1 MLTMEHSKEGLH
13 FLSHELA
20 SKTDEFSEI
29 VESEQGAHITCT
41 YMYCLFSVV
50 YSFQLE
56 NKKTQIVCSCTCTG
70 RDMHI
75 YVNIYEFVGRCVH
88 IYVNIYELVGKQGGL
103 LSRLV
108 MRLVKHSQLLQDSQA
123 LHAITR
129 CLGILGP
136 VDLMVLALPSS
147 LPETRG
153 NFGHLVRVIQQ
164 LDRYLIDQE

>member
-13 FLSHELA
+13 FLSHELV

-29 VESEQGAHITCT
+29 VESEQGAHIRI
-41 YMYCLFSVV
+41 MYCLFYFV
-50 YSFQLE
+50 YLFQLE
-56 NKKTQIVCSCTCTG
+56 NKKTKIVCSCICIG

-75 YVNIYEFVGRCVH
+75 YVNIYEFVGRCLH

-103 LSRLV
+103 MSRLV

>member
-1 MLTMEHSKEGLH
+1 
-13 FLSHELA
+13 
-20 SKTDEFSEI
+20 
-29 VESEQGAHITCT
+29 
-41 YMYCLFSVV
+41 MYV
-50 YSFQLE
+50 
-56 NKKTQIVCSCTCTG
+56 
-70 RDMHI
+70 

-88 IYVNIYELVGKQGGL
+88 IYMNIYELVGKQGGL

-147 LPETRG
+147 LPESQG
-153 NFGHLVRVIQQ
+153 NFAHLVRVIEQ